1 LTGQLL
7 RFKLKATNELG
18 SKVSD
23 SFLEVLLSGIPSA
36 PSDPIQKIRS
46 TGEYLIVEMPKIT
59 TAAGSLIQAYELQID
74 NGLQGELET
83 AYVGLNRTVTLP
95 SSLGLTYRL
104 RFRVQNSLG
113 WSEFS

>member
-1 LTGQLL
+1 
-7 RFKLKATNELG
+7 
-18 SKVSD
+18 
-23 SFLEVLLSGIPSA
+23 
-36 PSDPIQKIRS
+36 
-46 TGEYLIVEMPKIT
+46 LIVEMPKISS
-59 TAAGSLIQAYELQID
+59 AAGSLIQAYELQID

-113 WSEFS
+113 WSDFSQITYLLAAWSPSKPTFKP